1 MSEVCEYTPRGYRGQ
16 GMVFGQMVEVR
27 FEVEQAGCAS
37 CAARVRGALAPLLE
51 ISTLDIDESLDA
63 AVVTAR
69 AAEEPRVEKLDE
81 LLAAASEGAG
91 HTYRVRPGTLRR
103 IS

>member
-1 MSEVCEYTPRGYRGQ
+1 
-16 GMVFGQMVEVR
+16 MVEVS

-37 CAARVRGALAPLLE
+37 CAARVRSALAPLLE

-69 AAEEPRVEKLDE
+69 AVEEPRVEKLDE

-91 HTYRVRPGTLRR
+91 HAYRVRPGSLRL